1 MHLCFR
7 ARDREAVREFHRLAV
22 ANGGRD
28 DGAPGLRPQ
37 YHGSYYGAFV
47 LDPDGH
53 RIEQSVMR
61 RKVRRRFSGR
71 LFARAATIRNIGRVF
86 GFKCLGLCRMAEGRQ
101 AAMKFR
107 VHHICA
113 AAILCALLP
122 KAAEAQGYP
131 GYPYSIMTPE
141 HGAGTHRALRHGRNG
156 APDTTATIANA
167 APSHRASLL
176 GREKFVAK
184 LHRRGFYAARGS
196 SGVVLP
202 TPLPKTQVIPPE
214 GGGALTLPPMQ
225 EEQGPT
231 RIPGTARIIPN
242 LPHRGE
248 TFQDRASRCTFQ
260 AGLYA
265 VPGSLRNQY
274 MGACVQ

>member
-1 MHLCFR
+1 
-7 ARDREAVREFHRLAV
+7 
-22 ANGGRD
+22 
-28 DGAPGLRPQ
+28 
-37 YHGSYYGAFV
+37 
-47 LDPDGH
+47 
-53 RIEQSVMR
+53 
-61 RKVRRRFSGR
+61 
-71 LFARAATIRNIGRVF
+71 
-86 GFKCLGLCRMAEGRQ
+86 MAEGRQ
-101 AAMKFR
+101 VMKLR

-122 KAAEAQGYP
+122 EAAGAQGYP
-131 GYPYSIMTPE
+131 GYPYSIITPE
-141 HGAGTHRALRHGRNG
+141 RGGSAHSVLRHRRNG
-156 APDTTATIANA
+156 APDTTVTSANA
-167 APSHRASLL
+167 APPHPASLL
-176 GREKFVAK
+176 GHEKFIAK
-184 LHRRGFYAARGS
+184 LHRRGLYAARGS

-202 TPLPKTQVIPPE
+202 TPLPKTPLIPPE
-214 GGGALTLPPMQ
+214 GGGALTLLPMQ

-242 LPHRGE
+242 LPHGGE